1 MLQFSDDQK
10 CTAEGKPIFGKRTF
24 RELDSSPFEDY
35 DTLSQN
41 TLIGSDWMLRVVY
54 GIFALKDPG
63 VRSYAKVHLGLEEGR
78 DYDSSNLHVRKHTHF
93 FPII

>member
-1 MLQFSDDQK
+1 MLYFSDEQK

-24 RELDSSPFEDY
+24 QELDSSPLEDY
-35 DTLSQN
+35 DTSSQN
-41 TLIGSDWMLRVVY
+41 TIIGSDWMLRVVY

-78 DYDSSNLHVRKHTHF
+78 DYDISNLHVSKHTQSV
-93 FPII
+93 PIV